1 MLYSLSVS
9 NYILIGSLETQFP
22 EGLVIISGET
32 GAGKSILLGAL
43 SLVLGTKADASMVGP
58 HGDNCVVE
66 AEFGMDEPVREILS
80 SADLPCEGDRLL
92 LRRTVAR
99 SGRSRSFAN
108 DEPVSVNVLQELA
121 TRLVDI
127 HSQHQT
133 LRLGDERF
141 RMEALDLWAQA
152 ASLRSSCAGAWA
164 ALNGSRQQ
172 LSTLEQ
178 RLEKARQEQEY
189 NTSRLERLQKARLQP
204 GELEA
209 LENEQRQLAHA
220 GDIKELLCEAQNLL
234 APEEGESLAQQLR
247 ETARLLEKAGHFLP
261 ALEGLTGRL
270 SSARLEIDDIASEV
284 AALNDRTEASPQ
296 RLEAVEERLSLLYGL
311 LQKYGLRT
319 VEELIAE
326 RDRLEGL
333 VNDAT
338 ELVDAVEEAR
348 REVAEAGRRHTELC
362 ERLHALRDK
371 AAPAF
376 AAAVQEVLRSL
387 ELDHAVFQVLL
398 ESGTPGPDGRDI
410 VRFLFSAGGQAPTD
424 SAKTASGGELSRIML
439 SLKAVMARFKQ
450 MPTLVFD
457 EIDSGVSGSTADKMG
472 SLICRMGAEMQVF
485 AITHL
490 PQVAAK
496 GSAHYL
502 VSKSQDV
509 TSVRALDAEGRVQEL
524 ARMLSGS
531 SITPEAVA
539 NAKTLLNAAGQ

>member
-1 MLYSLSVS
+1 MLYSLTVS

-66 AEFGMDEPVREILS
+66 AEFSMDDAVRQILS
-80 SADLPCEGDRLL
+80 AADLPCEGDHLL

-121 TRLVDI
+121 ARLIDI

-152 ASLRSSCAGAWA
+152 VPLRNSCAKAWT
-164 ALNGSRQQ
+164 ALTVARQH
-172 LSTLEQ
+172 LNTLEQ

-189 NTSRLERLQKARLQP
+189 NTARLERLQKARLQP
-204 GELEA
+204 GEVEELES
-209 LENEQRQLAHA
+209 EQRQLAHA
-220 GDIKELLCEAQNLL
+220 GDIKEILCEAQNLL
-234 APEEGESLAQQLR
+234 APEEGESLAQRLR
-247 ETARLLEKAGHFLP
+247 ETARLLEKAGQFLP
-261 ALEGLTGRL
+261 SLGGLTERL
-270 SSARLEIDDIASEV
+270 SSARLEIEDIAEEV
-284 AALNDRTEASPQ
+284 TAINERTEASPQ

-311 LQKYGLRT
+311 LQKHGVRSIG
-319 VEELIAE
+319 ELIAE

-338 ELVDAVEEAR
+338 ELVQAVEDARRDVEEANR
-348 REVAEAGRRHTELC
+348 KHAGLC
-362 ERLHALRDK
+362 DRLHALREK

-376 AAAVQEVLRSL
+376 AAAVQQELRGL
-387 ELDHAVFQVLL
+387 ELERAVFNVNL
-398 ESGTPGPDGRDI
+398 ENSAPGPDGRDF
-410 VRFLFSAGGQAPTD
+410 VRFLFSAGGPSPSD

-439 SLKAVMARFKQ
+439 SLKAVMARFSQ

-472 SLICRMGAEMQVF
+472 SLICRMGAEMQIF

-496 GSAHYL
+496 GNAHYL
-502 VSKSQDV
+502 VSKTQDV
-509 TSVRALDAEGRVQEL
+509 TSVRVLDAEGRVQEL
-524 ARMLSGS
+524 ARMLSGAR
-531 SITPEAVA
+531 ITPEAIA
-539 NAKTLLNAAGQ
+539 NAKTLLDTAGQ